1 MPRGLRVDAPGFLQ
15 HVTFRGVEQRDIFMD
30 DVDRWSL
37 LRRLDRLIPELGF
50 SCFAWVFMRNHV
62 HLVLQTGPVALAKLM
77 ARLETG
83 YALEFNRRHARVGH
97 LFQDRYWSRPL
108 EEDLET
114 VVTYVH
120 ANPARAGLVS
130 EETPHLYAW
139 SGHAWVTGRRAAR
152 RFERMAEPYSRATAP
167 LCDEVPQP
175 AASAPE
181 TTARVL
187 KAVCAS
193 RGIRLDWLL
202 APSRRPEVVAA
213 RREIVRIAILE
224 HRIPGR
230 IVAESLCVSSGAVSQ
245 LLRRCSEASG
255 S

>member
-30 DVDRWSL
+30 EVDRWSL
-37 LRRLDRLIPELGF
+37 LRRLNRLIPELGF

-62 HLVLQTGPVALAKLM
+62 HLVLQTGPVELAKLM

-108 EEDLET
+108 EEDVET
-114 VVTYVH
+114 VATYVH
-120 ANPARAGLVS
+120 ANPARAGLVR
-130 EETPHLYAW
+130 EEASHLYAW
-139 SGHAWVTGRRAAR
+139 SGHAWVTGRRAAH
-152 RFERMAEPYSRATAP
+152 RFERVADPYRPATSP
-167 LCDEVPQP
+167 LPDETPQP
-175 AASAPE
+175 VASASEPA
-181 TTARVL
+181 TRVL

-202 APSRRPEVVAA
+202 APSRGPEVVAA
-213 RREIVRIAILE
+213 RREVVRIAILE
-224 HRIPGR
+224 HRVPVR
-230 IVAESLCVSSGAVSQ
+230 VVAESLCVSSAAVSQ